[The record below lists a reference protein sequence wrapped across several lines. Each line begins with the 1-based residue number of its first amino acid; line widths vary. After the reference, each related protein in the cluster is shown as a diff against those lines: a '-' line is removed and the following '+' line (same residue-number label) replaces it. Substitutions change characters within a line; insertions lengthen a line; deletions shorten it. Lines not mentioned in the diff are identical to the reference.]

1 MCGICGVVNAGNDSL
16 IDKGILHQMCQTIY
30 HRGPD
35 DDGYYFDQ
43 QAGLGMRRLSIID
56 LVSGDQPVSNEDE
69 TLWVVFNGEIYNYK
83 SLHADFVGKGHR
95 FKTKSDTEVI
105 VHAYEEYG
113 ERCPEYFNGMF
124 AFALWDV
131 PRRRLLLA
139 RDHVGIKPLYYWIGQ
154 DRLIFGSELKS
165 VIAHPG
171 VPREIDLVALDQ
183 FLTLEYIPTPRTIF
197 KGVYKLPPG
206 YRLVY
211 QEGNVHIEQYWDIPD
226 KDVPGDEKI
235 IEEMLIELIDDSVR
249 MQLMSDVPLGA
260 FLSGGIDSSTVV
272 ASMSKSSNS
281 SVKTFSIGFD
291 DATYNEL
298 PYARAI
304 ASRFRTDH
312 TEEILEPD
320 IADLAER
327 LVRHLDEPFGD
338 FSIFPTYLVSE
349 VARKEVKVVLSGD
362 GGDELFGGYD
372 TYVAQQMDRYYRYLP
387 ASLRQGLIP
396 TLMGK
401 VPPRPEKKGLI
412 NKTKRFVEGAALPSS
427 LQHTRWML
435 FMTAEDKSYLY
446 QPDVSACLDGTSTAS
461 VLEGHFDRKTGFD
474 PLAQQQYV
482 DIKTYLV
489 DDILTK
495 VDRMSMAVSLETRVP
510 LLDYRIVELAVNLP
524 PQMKLYRGETKR
536 ILKQAMAGRLPHEV
550 LNKPKQGF
558 SIPLKNWLRD
568 PLKPMMMD
576 LLSPE
581 KVQQRGYFNPECVSR
596 WVSEHMNGTMNHSHR
611 LWALMVFEL
620 WNEQVMDEKL
630 VNKEFTTR

>member
-35 DDGYYFDQ
+35 DDGFYFDQ

-56 LVSGDQPVSNEDE
+56 LVSGDQPVANEDE

-83 SLHADFVGKGHR
+83 SLQVDFVGKGHQ

-105 VHAYEEYG
+105 IHAYEEYG
-113 ERCPEYFNGMF
+113 DRCPEHFNGMF

-139 RDHVGIKPLYYWIGQ
+139 RDHIGIKPLYYWVGQ

-165 VIAHPG
+165 VIANPA

-183 FLTLEYIPTPRTIF
+183 FLTLEYIPAPRTIF
-197 KGVYKLPPG
+197 KGVNKLPAG

-226 KDVPGDEKI
+226 KEVPSDEKI

-272 ASMSKSSNS
+272 ASMSESSNS

-349 VARKEVKVVLSGD
+349 VARREVKVVLSGD

-427 LQHTRWML
+427 LQHTRWMF
-435 FMTAEDKSYLY
+435 FMTAEDKSALYL
-446 QPDVSACLDGTSTAS
+446 PEVSACLDGTSTAS

-524 PQMKLYRGETKR
+524 PQLKLYRGETKR

-620 WNEQVMDEKL
+620 WNEQIMDEKM
-630 VNKEFTTR
+630 VNKEFTP

>member
-16 IDKGILHQMCQTIY
+16 IDKRILHQMCQTIY

-35 DDGYYFDQ
+35 DDGFYFDQ

-83 SLHADFVGKGHR
+83 SLHANFVGKGHR

-131 PRRRLLLA
+131 PRRQLLLA
-139 RDHVGIKPLYYWIGQ
+139 RDHIGIKPLYYWVGQ

-165 VIAHPG
+165 VIANPA

-183 FLTLEYIPTPRTIF
+183 FLTLEYIPSPRTIF
-197 KGVYKLPPG
+197 KGVNKLPAG

-211 QEGNVHIEQYWDIPD
+211 QEGNIHIEQYWDIPD
-226 KDVPGDEKI
+226 KDVPSDEKI

-272 ASMSKSSNS
+272 ASMSESSNS

-320 IADLAER
+320 VADLAER

-349 VARKEVKVVLSGD
+349 VARREVKVVLSGD

-387 ASLRQGLIP
+387 ASLRHKLIP
-396 TLMGK
+396 ALMDK

-435 FMTAEDKSYLY
+435 FMTAEDKDDLY
-446 QPDVSACLDGTSTAS
+446 KPEVSACLDGTSTAS

-536 ILKQAMAGRLPHEV
+536 ILKKAMAGRLPHEV

-630 VNKEFTTR
+630 VNKELAA

>member
-35 DDGYYFDQ
+35 DDGFYFDQ

-226 KDVPGDEKI
+226 KDVPNDEKI
-235 IEEMLIELIDDSVR
+235 IEKMLVELIDDSVR

-272 ASMSKSSNS
+272 ASMSESSNS

-495 VDRMSMAVSLETRVP
+495 VDRMSMAVSLEARVP

-581 KVQQRGYFNPECVSR
+581 KIQRRGYFNPECVSR

-620 WNEQVMDEKL
+620 WNEQIMDEKM
-630 VNKEFTTR
+630 VNKEFTP